1 MCRAHGCC
9 ILQPPN
15 YLCAMDSSVP
25 HPVIG
30 DTGAGKQPTHEQIID
45 DGCIVKCD
53 TDEISLNTYLT
64 RDDKNPRRFI

>member
-9 ILQPPN
+9 ISQPPN

-30 DTGAGKQPTHEQIID
+30 DTGAGKQPTHVQIID